1 MAKYK
6 VLSTKK
12 LEASLIEKAKQNNI
26 EIIEQTAISINTI
39 STKEKWQE
47 IHQYAE
53 AGNQY
58 VVFTSSY
65 AVHAIKS
72 FLHFYVNPA
81 TVQWKIFSLSGRT
94 KESIEEHLDL
104 FGKIND
110 TADDASILAKK
121 IIEHKVKEV
130 IFFCGN
136 KRRDELPDALK
147 KAGMVVKEV
156 IVYNTTETARLATAD
171 VDGVLFFSP
180 SAVNSFFTVNSLT
193 NNTVCFAIGKTTAK
207 WVSQFSNNKTI
218 ISELPTQEGVLA
230 AVIKLFIVNK
240 F

>member
-1 MAKYK
+1 MKNYK

-12 LEASLIEKAKQNNI
+12 LEASLIKKAKQKNI
-26 EIIEQTAISINTI
+26 EITEQPAISINTI
-39 STKEKWQE
+39 TTKEKWQE

-53 AGNQY
+53 AGSQY

-65 AVHAIKS
+65 AVYAIKS

-81 TVQWKIFSLSGRT
+81 TVQWKMFSLSGKT
-94 KESIEEHLDL
+94 KKSIEEHLDL
-104 FGKIND
+104 FGKIID
-110 TADDASILAKK
+110 TADDASTLAKK
-121 IIEHKVKEV
+121 IIEHQVKEV

-156 IVYNTTETARLATAD
+156 IVYNTTETAQLATAD

-180 SAVNSFFTVNSLT
+180 SAVSSFFTVNSLKK
-193 NNTVCFAIGKTTAK
+193 NTVCFAIGKTTAT
-207 WVSQFSNNKTI
+207 WVSRFSNNITI
-218 ISELPTQEGVLA
+218 ISELPNQEGVLA
-230 AVIKLFIVNK
+230 AVLKTFHC
-240 F
+240 